1 MNKIFPNCFA
11 ALFLTFVVLSHD
23 AAAQVEWR
31 ISVKFIV
38 DASGNRPS
46 GGIIDTDQDVQ
57 DQIDAAN
64 ALIRPFSRGYAFR
77 LTEVRNLSGFAS
89 LFAAPRDVISTNLS
103 AIAMTNPAS
112 ILWRADA
119 LNYYINAADGVNE
132 GITKRNLIT
141 MGHKVTR
148 ETFTHEAGHYL
159 GLCHTHGCD
168 CESCTDC
175 VDPSDGINDTLRD
188 SLCWNQQDQMA
199 TNSYG
204 AVFASLN
211 LAQQTAVS
219 NTFNNIMCYH
229 AFRKVFTS
237 DQMDHITDVSNSS
250 RSNLVTAFTRFVD
263 RARSCSS
270 PNGSSACTNGGPYA
284 KVADGISAARSGDIV
299 LIRPG
304 NYNEPMTIQK
314 AITLRATRGDAVVG
328 KP

>member
-1 MNKIFPNCFA
+1 MKQNSPSLFA
-11 ALFLTFVVLSHD
+11 ALLLLVL
-23 AAAQVEWR
+23 AMGQATAQVEWR

-38 DASGNRPS
+38 DGNGNRPS

-77 LTEVRNLSGFAS
+77 LEEVRNLSGFAS
-89 LFAAPRDVISTNLS
+89 LFNVPRDIISTNLA
-103 AIAMTNPAS
+103 AIVLTNPAS
-112 ILWRADA
+112 ILWRDNM

-132 GITKRNLIT
+132 GITKRSLIT
-141 MGHKVTR
+141 MGHNVTR

-175 VDPSDGINDTLRD
+175 VDPSDGINDTLPD

-204 AVFASLN
+204 AIFASLPY
-211 LAQQTAVS
+211 AQQVAVS

-229 AFRKVFTS
+229 ASRKVFTS
-237 DQMDHITDVSNSS
+237 DQMDHITDISNTS

-263 RARSCSS
+263 RTPACANPDGNSS
-270 PNGSSACTNGGPYA
+270 CTNGGPYA
-284 KVADGISAARSGDIV
+284 RVADGLSAARAGDIV

-304 NYNEPMTIQK
+304 NYNEAMTVRK
-314 AITLRATRGDAVVG
+314 AITFRATRGDAVVG